1 MDDIDPKAHIEEPQE
16 HDFDQRHDGPF
27 DPPRASVQFH
37 RGSEGA
43 IKKTQSDPLSM
54 SPPPKRKSM
63 QAGRPS
69 NDFASPPRTSTNI
82 SRAGR
87 PSRDFDTRLDGPFG
101 RPSLTM
107 ERRRSSGKMSPMSPD
122 SHRRPTLPTNTPSER
137 EKQVEERQQAELGE
151 THSGEPSEPVAPTL
165 EELQSDAAFEP
176 EPPALNYNM
185 RSRKLYIIFFWSLIV
200 VDCVFMP
207 IGLYFGLWYGTNLS
221 PNIVFSI
228 VTAALGGVS
237 IIEYFL
243 RLRRL
248 LKKNSTCRVIG
259 ARRMYLDWFHWN
271 FTFGWMVVMIELII
285 GTIPTYPPIRL
296 LAMPVT
302 SMLYV
307 FGTEL
312 LVVDTMRYFQVPAPW
327 RMSSIP
333 RHAQLRPAIYS
344 FIEDIVAVDGSG
356 GTAYREAFNRR
367 YEASHIFR
375 AMLRRLGVFWAF
387 GAEGIAVVCTILI
400 FTVQKE
406 AAYVI
411 GWTVPFIW
419 AGVWTAGTFWYVGRK
434 LKEEK
439 IAWAVEIAA
448 KSAA

>member
-1 MDDIDPKAHIEEPQE
+1 MDAVDPKAHIEEPQE

-27 DPPRASVQFH
+27 DPPRASVQYH
-37 RGSEGA
+37 RHSIGGLHSTNNPTS
-43 IKKTQSDPLSM
+43 I
-54 SPPPKRKSM
+54 SPPPARKSM
-63 QAGRPS
+63 QIGRTSRDDFSGPARASTSVTRGGQRPS
-69 NDFASPPRTSTNI
+69 KAS
-82 SRAGR
+82 
-87 PSRDFDTRLDGPFG
+87 FDIRRDGPFG

-107 ERRRSSGKMSPMSPD
+107 ERRRSSGKV
-122 SHRRPTLPTNTPSER
+122 LPTTADSQRPVLTDTKQE
-137 EKQVEERQQAELGE
+137 EKAMEDRQQVELGE
-151 THSGEPSEPVAPTL
+151 THGPEPAEA
-165 EELQSDAAFEP
+165 SDLPLDDLRSDPAFEP
-176 EPPALNYNM
+176 EPPPLNYNM
-185 RSRKLYIIFFWSLIV
+185 HSRKIYIIFFWSLIV

-237 IIEYFL
+237 IIEYVL

-285 GTIPTYPPIRL
+285 GTIPVYPPIRL

-312 LVVDTMRYFQVPAPW
+312 LLVDILRYFRVPAPW

-333 RHAQLRPAIYS
+333 RHAQLRPGIYS
-344 FIEDIVAVDGSG
+344 FIEDVVAVDGSG
-356 GTAYREAFNRR
+356 GTDYREAINRR
-367 YEASHIFR
+367 YEASHTFR
-375 AMLRRLGVFWAF
+375 AMLRRLGVFWAV
-387 GAEGIAVVCTILI
+387 GAESCAVLCTILV
-400 FTVQKE
+400 FTIE
-406 AAYVI
+406 HDAAYVV

-419 AGVWTAGTFWYVGRK
+419 AGAWTAGTFWYVGRK

-439 IAWAVEIAA
+439 IAWTEEIAA
-448 KSAA
+448 KNSV